1 MNDSQHN
8 IEYLL
13 KSKEYFE
20 LSSDELAIISAE
32 IKDEQEYNQLKN
44 LIVSITD
51 DPTENQLIEPPIEL
65 KNSLLEE
72 FRKTNSKNKIWLN
85 GIVTTLFPLDKK
97 VVSMAG
103 TQLIGIAASLAIILT
118 IYLNVNPS
126 ESSPE
131 ISMTNK
137 ELDKIDFPEESSII
151 ENSNVA
157 SQPVSNSKPTTTKE
171 EISSSN
177 KAETEELIS
186 KIDDTKEVP
195 VKTKISPVLD
205 EIYLEDHSPSY
216 TTTVAEDLGISSYEI
231 TKEEVMLESTA
242 ETNRIISEN
251 EESLVLSGY
260 TPPTADSPKYNESIK
275 ITTVSRSLNED
286 KELIALFYTAL

>member
-97 VVSMAG
+97 VVSMPG

-126 ESSPE
+126 ESSSE
-131 ISMTNK
+131 ISMTSK

-151 ENSNVA
+151 ENSNGV
-157 SQPVSNSKPTTTKE
+157 SQPVANTKPTTTAE
-171 EISSSN
+171 ESSSFN
-177 KAETEELIS
+177 KAKPEKLIS

-195 VKTKISPVLD
+195 IKTKISPVLD

-216 TTTVAEDLGISSYEI
+216 TTTVAEDLAISSYEI
-231 TKEEVMLESTA
+231 TKEDVMLESTA
-242 ETNRIISEN
+242 EVSRIISEN

-260 TPPTADSPKYNESIK
+260 TAPSADSPKHSESIK